1 MCTTHVALC
10 TQTHFRVLKGGS
22 MRAVTEAY
30 YPSDLTHHY
39 GIVLQDA
46 IEVSQHLLAWVRL
59 SILAYQYGAASDF
72 VPDLYGIR

>member
-1 MCTTHVALC
+1 
-10 TQTHFRVLKGGS
+10 

-30 YPSDLTHHY
+30 YPSTAQHY

-46 IEVSQHLLAWVRL
+46 VEVSPHLVAWVRM
-59 SILAYQYGAASDF
+59 SILAYQYGTATDF

>member
-1 MCTTHVALC
+1 
-10 TQTHFRVLKGGS
+10 

-46 IEVSQHLLAWVRL
+46 VEVSPHLLAWVRM
-59 SILAYQYGAASDF
+59 SILAYQYGAAKDF